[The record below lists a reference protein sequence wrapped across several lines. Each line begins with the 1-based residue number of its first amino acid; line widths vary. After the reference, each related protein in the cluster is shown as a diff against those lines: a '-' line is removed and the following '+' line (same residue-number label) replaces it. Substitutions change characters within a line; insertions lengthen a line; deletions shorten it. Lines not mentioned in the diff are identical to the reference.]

1 MWQHSRHRWGRRGW
15 LRPWI
20 LGILRAGPKNGAE
33 IMDQIEQMSLGWRPS
48 PGSVYPLLEE
58 LATEGLLKRR
68 EDGRYELTPRG
79 GEGLS
84 GPWEF
89 FSPSPPTVEGLVAEM
104 RSNVS
109 YLEDLKAGNSEK
121 LAPHLKAIGE
131 LGARLQKIGL
141 A

>member
-1 MWQHSRHRWGRRGW
+1 MWQHGRHRWGRRGW

-33 IMDQIEQMSLGWRPS
+33 IMDQIEQMSLGRRPS
-48 PGSVYPLLEE
+48 AGSVYHLLEE
-58 LATEGLLKRR
+58 MATEGLVKGRD
-68 EDGRYELTPRG
+68 DGRYELTVSG

-84 GPWEF
+84 GPWDF
-89 FSPSPPTVEGLVAEM
+89 FAHGPPTVEGLIAEM

-121 LAPHLKAIGE
+121 LGPHLPAIGE
-131 LGARLQKIGL
+131 LGARLQRIS
-141 A
+141 AR